1 MNIVDSDE
9 RDSTWEEHSSLFRV
23 YFATVPDGAVRTMDV
38 SDATFTETFAW
49 ARGEADARETISIAL
64 IGTDNRGLRGLTWLF
79 GMDPN
84 DSSESELHDR
94 MLAEMHQERR
104 DRA

>member
-38 SDATFTETFAW
+38 SDFGGFIRW
-49 ARGEADARETISIAL
+49 AVGAAGLALFISGLLVRTRVNADIHARQV
-64 IGTDNRGLRGLTWLF
+64 
-79 GMDPN
+79 
-84 DSSESELHDR
+84 
-94 MLAEMHQERR
+94 AEMPHDAEQGSL
-104 DRA
+104 